1 MVTAMERNTSD
12 NEGRSFWRRQP
23 WVGVDIK
30 NLRMICN
37 CINDAG
43 GVLVK
48 PGDGAESTR
57 HMPKY
62 WAYAAHWAKIVQSPF
77 RGMASG
83 A

>member
-1 MVTAMERNTSD
+1 M
-12 NEGRSFWRRQP
+12 
-23 WVGVDIK
+23 DIK

-48 PGDGAESTR
+48 PGDGAER
-57 HMPKY
+57 LGLVPKY
-62 WAYAAHWAKIVQSPF
+62 WANALLWAKIVQSPF
-77 RGMASG
+77 RRMASG